1 MSGLEKMIAK
11 MNELPQWEKIS
22 RRDNEFGEVI
32 LFYYNSIID
41 VTCKIYYN
49 VDQDSMEPKLALFK
63 NGRDLSVWKN

>member
-32 LFYYNSIID
+32 LFYYNR
-41 VTCKIYYN
+41 TKKAN
-49 VDQDSMEPKLALFK
+49 K
-63 NGRDLSVWKN
+63 NRKK

>member
-32 LFYYNSIID
+32 LFYYNNTID
-41 VTCKIYYN
+41 VTCKMYYN
-49 VDQDSMEPKLALFK
+49 VDQDSMEPKLVLFK

>member
-1 MSGLEKMIAK
+1 MTGLEKMIAK

-32 LFYYNSIID
+32 LFYYNNTID
-41 VTCKIYYN
+41 VTCKMYYN
-49 VDQDSMEPKLALFK
+49 VDQDNMEPKLVLFK

>member
-49 VDQDSMEPKLALFK
+49 VDQDSIEPQLALFK